1 MGKKIYNEK
10 ETDGPGFILMSN
22 DIIRSKAFTEWNRTA
37 SAHLYIYFQSWIIRS
52 PDANTGH
59 VNIYKEYF
67 LKGKLAAKWSQQ
79 ELANHFNCS
88 QPAIYKQ
95 LKILLA
101 KEFVIKHSYNIP
113 NSRKHFDVYEFGTHN
128 FDGVNNLYALQYF
141 GKCALQEKLDREL
154 EKNSDRY
161 ELSD

>member
-1 MGKKIYNEK
+1 MTKQIYRDK
-10 ETDGPGFILMSN
+10 ETKGPGFILISN
-22 DIIRSKAFTEWNRTA
+22 DVIRSKAFTEWNGTA
-37 SAHLYIYFQSWIIRS
+37 SAKLYFYFQSWIIRS
-52 PDANTGH
+52 DDVDTGY
-59 VNIYKEYF
+59 VDIYKEFF

-79 ELANHFNCS
+79 ELANHFKCS

-95 LKILLA
+95 LKILLE

-141 GKCALQEKLDREL
+141 GKCALQEKLEREL

-161 ELSD
+161 ELVE